1 MTIIEGIEQFLEYL
15 EIEKGYSR
23 LTVDTYRRY
32 LDRFAEWV
40 SGGSSGASAVGDIN
54 ADLVRGYRVYL
65 AGFAGPDGKALSRVT
80 QGYYLIAL
88 RALLRYLAVQ
98 RDMEVMTADKIELP
112 KAGSRKVSFLKPEEM
127 DRLMGGPDVSGEPGL
142 RDRAILEML
151 FSTGLRVSELVKL
164 DRDQIDLKRRELG
177 VVGKGNRA
185 RVVFISDDAAE
196 WIRKY
201 LESRED
207 YFKPLF
213 IRYAGRSTVGKDG
226 EKMRLTT
233 RSVQRIVKAH
243 AMSAMLQVKTTPHTL
258 RHSFAT
264 DLLSGGA
271 DIRSVQEMLG
281 HKSITTTQVYT
292 HVTDKHLKEVH
303 RTFHDRRR
311 KLNDADP
318 PVPTD
323 TATQAGQ

>member
-1 MTIIEGIEQFLEYL
+1 MTIAEAIEQFLQYV

-23 LTVDTYRRY
+23 LTVESYRRY
-32 LDRFAEWV
+32 LNRFAQWV
-40 SGGSSGASAVGDIN
+40 ADSTTASSVGEIN
-54 ADLVRGYRVYL
+54 VELVRDYRLHL
-65 AGFAGPDGKALSRVT
+65 ARATGPDGRELKRVT

-88 RALLRYLAVQ
+88 RALLRYLSVQ
-98 RDMEVMTADKIELP
+98 RDMNVMAADKIELP
-112 KAGSRKVSFLKPEEM
+112 KAGARNVSFLKLEEM
-127 DRLMGGPDVSGEPGL
+127 DRLMGSPDVSEEPGL

-164 DRDQIDLKRRELG
+164 NRDQIDFERRELG
-177 VVGKGNRA
+177 IIGKGNRA
-185 RVVFISDDAAE
+185 RVVFLSDDAVE

-201 LESRED
+201 LDSRED

-213 IRYAGRSTVGKDG
+213 IRYAGRGIAGKDG

-233 RSVQRIVKAH
+233 RSVQRLVARYAKT
-243 AMSAMLQVKTTPHTL
+243 AMLQVKTTPHTL

-292 HVTDKHLKEVH
+292 HVTDKRLKEVH
-303 RTFHDRRR
+303 RAFHGR
-311 KLNDADP
+311 KKPDETP
-318 PVPTD
+318 P
-323 TATQAGQ
+323 AE

>member
-1 MTIIEGIEQFLEYL
+1 MTIAEAIEQFLQYV

-23 LTVDTYRRY
+23 LTVESYRRY
-32 LDRFAEWV
+32 LGRFAQWV
-40 SGGSSGASAVGDIN
+40 ADSTTASSVGEIN
-54 ADLVRGYRVYL
+54 VELVRDYRLHL
-65 AGFAGPDGKALSRVT
+65 ARVTGPDGRELKRVT

-88 RALLRYLAVQ
+88 RALLRYLSVQ
-98 RDMEVMTADKIELP
+98 RDMNVMAADKIELP
-112 KAGSRKVSFLKPEEM
+112 KAGARNVSFLKLEEM
-127 DRLMGGPDVSGEPGL
+127 DRLMGSPDVSEEPGL

-164 DRDQIDLKRRELG
+164 NRDQIDFERRELG
-177 VVGKGNRA
+177 IIGKGNRA
-185 RVVFISDDAAE
+185 RVVFLSDDAVE

-201 LESRED
+201 LDSRED

-213 IRYAGRSTVGKDG
+213 IRYAGRGIAGKDG

-233 RSVQRIVKAH
+233 RSVQRLVARYAKT
-243 AMSAMLQVKTTPHTL
+243 AMLQVKTTPHTL

-292 HVTDKHLKEVH
+292 HVTDKRLKEVH
-303 RTFHDRRR
+303 RAFHSR
-311 KLNDADP
+311 KKPDETP
-318 PVPTD
+318 P
-323 TATQAGQ
+323 AE

>member
-1 MTIIEGIEQFLEYL
+1 VTIAEATEQFLQYL

-23 LTVDTYRRY
+23 LTVESYRRY
-32 LDRFAEWV
+32 LGRFAQWV
-40 SGGSSGASAVGDIN
+40 ADSTTAASVGEVN
-54 ADLVRGYRVYL
+54 VELVRDYRLHL
-65 AGFAGPDGKALSRVT
+65 ARATGPDGRELKRVT

-88 RALLRYLAVQ
+88 RALLRYLSVQ
-98 RDMEVMTADKIELP
+98 RDMNVMAADKIELP
-112 KAGSRKVSFLKPEEM
+112 KAGARNVSFLKLEEM
-127 DRLMGGPDVSGEPGL
+127 DRLMGSPDVSEEPGL

-164 DRDQIDLKRRELG
+164 NRDQIDFERRELG
-177 VVGKGNRA
+177 IIGKGNRA
-185 RVVFISDDAAE
+185 RVVFLSDDAVE

-201 LESRED
+201 LDSRED

-213 IRYAGRSTVGKDG
+213 IRYAGRGIAGKDG

-233 RSVQRIVKAH
+233 RSVQRLVARYAKT
-243 AMSAMLQVKTTPHTL
+243 AMLQVKTTPHTL

-292 HVTDKHLKEVH
+292 HVTDKRLKEVH
-303 RTFHDRRR
+303 RAFHGR
-311 KLNDADP
+311 KKPDETP
-318 PVPTD
+318 P
-323 TATQAGQ
+323 AE

>member
-1 MTIIEGIEQFLEYL
+1 MTISEAVEQFLQYL

-23 LTVDTYRRY
+23 LTVEAYRRY
-32 LDRFAEWV
+32 LDKFSQWAAE
-40 SGGSSGASAVGDIN
+40 STKATSVGDIN
-54 ADLVRGYRVYL
+54 PDVVRDYRLHL
-65 AGFAGPDGKALSRVT
+65 ARSTGPDGRELKRVT

-88 RALLRYLAVQ
+88 RALLRYLSVQ
-98 RDMEVMTADKIELP
+98 RDMDVMAADKIELP
-112 KAGSRKVSFLKPEEM
+112 KTGTRNVSFLRLDEM
-127 DRLMGGPDVSGEPGL
+127 ERLLAAPDVSNETGL

-164 DRDQIDLKRRELG
+164 NRDQIDLERKELS
-177 VVGKGNRA
+177 VIGKGNRA
-185 RVVFISDDAAE
+185 RVVFLSDDAAS
-196 WIRKY
+196 WVGKY
-201 LESRED
+201 LGVRQD

-213 IRYAGRSTVGKDG
+213 IRYAGRATVGKDG

-233 RSVQRIVKAH
+233 RSVQRIVAGYAKR
-243 AMSAMLQVKTTPHTL
+243 AMLQVKTTPHTL

-292 HVTDKHLKEVH
+292 HVTDKRLKEVH
-303 RTFHDRRR
+303 RAFHGR
-311 KLNDADP
+311 KKPEEPAP
-318 PVPTD
+318 
-323 TATQAGQ
+323 AAG

>member
-1 MTIIEGIEQFLEYL
+1 MTISQGIEQFLEYL

-32 LDRFAEWV
+32 LIRFADWV
-40 SGGSSGASAVGDIN
+40 SSGSSGALLVGDIKP
-54 ADLVRGYRVYL
+54 DLVRGYRLHL
-65 AGFAGPDGKALSRVT
+65 ARHQGPDGEGLSRVT

-98 RDMEVMTADKIELP
+98 RSMDVMAADKVELP
-112 KAGSRKVSFLKPEEM
+112 KAASRNVSFLKLEEV
-127 DRLMGGPDVSGEPGL
+127 DRLMGATDVSEEPGL

-164 DRDQIDLKRRELG
+164 NRDQVDLQRRELG
-177 VVGKGNRA
+177 VIGKGNRA
-185 RVVFISDDAAE
+185 RVVFISDDAAR
-196 WIRKY
+196 WVGKY

-213 IRYAGRSTVGKDG
+213 IRYAGRAVPGKDG

-233 RSVQRIVKAH
+233 RSVQRIVKRYAR
-243 AMSAMLQVKTTPHTL
+243 AAMLQVKTTPHTL

-281 HKSITTTQVYT
+281 HKNITTTQVYT
-292 HVTDKHLKEVH
+292 HVTDKRLRDVH
-303 RTFHDRRR
+303 RTFHGR
-311 KLNDADP
+311 KKNADGPAP
-318 PVPTD
+318 PAETPP
-323 TATQAGQ
+323 AAE

>member
-1 MTIIEGIEQFLEYL
+1 MGDMTISEGIEEFLEYL

-32 LDRFAEWV
+32 LLRFAQWV
-40 SGGSSGASAVGDIN
+40 SGGSSGASAVSDISP
-54 ADLVRGYRVYL
+54 DLVRGYRLHL
-65 AGFAGPDGKALSRVT
+65 ARFTGSDGKGLSRVT

-98 RDMEVMTADKIELP
+98 RDLDVMTADKIELP
-112 KAGSRKVSFLKPEEM
+112 KSSARNVPFLKLEEM
-127 DRLMGGPDVSGEPGL
+127 ERLMSAPDTSEEPGL

-164 DRDQIDLKRRELG
+164 NRDQVDLQRRELG
-177 VVGKGNRA
+177 VIGKGNRA
-185 RVVFISDDAAE
+185 RVVFISDDAAR
-196 WIRKY
+196 WVGKY
-201 LESRED
+201 LDARED

-213 IRYAGRSTVGKDG
+213 IRYAGRRIVGKDG

-233 RSVQRIVKAH
+233 RSVQRIVKAY
-243 AMSAMLQVKTTPHTL
+243 AREAMLQVKTTPHTL

-281 HKSITTTQVYT
+281 HQSITTTQVYT
-292 HVTDKHLKEVH
+292 HVTDQHLKEVH
-303 RTFHDRRR
+303 RTFHGRRR
-311 KLNDADP
+311 PKNGEPSAD
-318 PVPTD
+318 
-323 TATQAGQ
+323 

>member
-1 MTIIEGIEQFLEYL
+1 MTIAEAIEQFLQYV

-23 LTVDTYRRY
+23 LTVESYRRY
-32 LDRFAEWV
+32 LGRFAQWV
-40 SGGSSGASAVGDIN
+40 ADSTTASSVGEIN
-54 ADLVRGYRVYL
+54 VELVRDYRLHL
-65 AGFAGPDGKALSRVT
+65 ARVTGPDGRELKRVT

-88 RALLRYLAVQ
+88 RALLRYLSVQ
-98 RDMEVMTADKIELP
+98 RDMNVMAADKIELP
-112 KAGSRKVSFLKPEEM
+112 KAGARNVSFLKLEEM
-127 DRLMGGPDVSGEPGL
+127 DRLMGSPDVSEEPGL

-164 DRDQIDLKRRELG
+164 NRDQIDFERRELG
-177 VVGKGNRA
+177 IIGKGNRA
-185 RVVFISDDAAE
+185 RVVFLSDDAVE

-201 LESRED
+201 LDSRED

-213 IRYAGRSTVGKDG
+213 IRYAGRGIAGKDG

-233 RSVQRIVKAH
+233 RSVQRLVARYAKT
-243 AMSAMLQVKTTPHTL
+243 AMLQVKTTPHTL

-292 HVTDKHLKEVH
+292 HVTDKRLKEVH
-303 RTFHDRRR
+303 RAFHGR
-311 KLNDADP
+311 KKPDETP
-318 PVPTD
+318 P
-323 TATQAGQ
+323 AE